1 MLRLTAVAIVAAFA
15 ASPVLAQEAPAHKT
29 DWLYNARWGVMYHFS
44 SGQRSGKLQT
54 KEDWNK
60 CVNGFDVKG
69 LVKQLKDVGAG
80 YLLITA
86 AHYGNGLCPH
96 KLLDDGK
103 FPTRDLVPELSDEL
117 TKNGMRL
124 MLYYP
129 TFMGDADGVA
139 KNIEIIAELSKR
151 YGKKVSG
158 WWLDNNC
165 GDETRQKALAEAA
178 RSGNPD
184 ALIAFSPPKGNQRN
198 SPFEDYTAGN
208 NASAGTVS
216 CTERFIQGLQWHT
229 LTLIGKNWGGNDKD
243 HGAPRQ
249 GMSPAKAASITVQ
262 HVNGGGVITWDCSW
276 EMNGLIREDVLAC
289 LKAIGEAARGCKRDT
304 PAAKGITAGG
314 AAAAAAAKTEW
325 LFNARWG
332 VSALYNT
339 DKAANDAA
347 AWEAAVKDFDVKGLV
362 KQLVDLKA
370 GYVIFAGRRPG
381 ALPLAPE
388 MRNGKP
394 FPSRDVVAELA
405 DELAANKIYLILQ
418 MPCGNEA
425 DVKTIAEASKRYG
438 KKVAAWWIE
447 NQDVT
452 EELAKSLAAAAR
464 SGNPDALL
472 TLSGGTPH
480 SRKSPIEDFTN
491 GQEMNAG
498 GLECES
504 RIVQG
509 LQWHTL
515 AFLGY
520 RRSDK
525 WKAGGYEPYKVA
537 EITSKIVI
545 PGGVISWRTYLTPKG
560 LIGEGDIP
568 CLAAAGKNAT
578 EAKREVKLVEDKL
591 PNNPVL
597 GPPPENAAATTLV
610 HTRARAISAKMDWFP
625 ERQDSLGVLIG
636 CGQTHMHFVRS
647 QLLFDLSKVDK
658 SKPLLQARLYL
669 YFKGQ
674 AVGNPTSE
682 RNQLSITRFLNEIP
696 DRDYRWY
703 LANYAREGQ
712 QMQYLVKEGMLEV
725 DVTEIVKAWLG
736 GATNGG
742 FRMSTADLGAAW
754 QRFSMTWHAFDS
766 EPYEAKDHPNGPR
779 LVIYQK
785 K

>member
-1 MLRLTAVAIVAAFA
+1 MLRLTAIAIVAAFA

-60 CVNGFDVKG
+60 VVSGFDVKG
-69 LVKQLKDVGAG
+69 LVAQLKDVGAG

-86 AHYGNGLCPH
+86 AHYGNGLCPN
-96 KLLDDGK
+96 KLVDDGK

-117 TKNGMRL
+117 NKNGMRL

-129 TFMGDADGVA
+129 TFMGDAGGVA
-139 KNIEIIAELSKR
+139 KNIEIIGELSKR

-165 GDETRQKALAEAA
+165 GDETRQKAIADAA

-184 ALIAFSPPKGNQRN
+184 TLIAFSPPKGNQRN
-198 SPFEDYTAGN
+198 SPYEDYTAGN
-208 NASAGTVS
+208 NASAGTVN

-229 LTLIGKNWGGNDKD
+229 LTLLGKNWGGNDKD

-249 GMSPAKAASITVQ
+249 GLTPGKVAQITVQ
-262 HVNGGGVITWDCSW
+262 HVNGGGVITWDTSW
-276 EMNGLIREDVLAC
+276 EMNGLIRQDLLPY
-289 LKAIGEAARGCKRDT
+289 LKAINEAARGCKRDT
-304 PAAKGITAGG
+304 PAAKGITAAGV
-314 AAAAAAAKTEW
+314 AAAAASKTDW

-332 VSALYNT
+332 VSVLYST
-339 DKAANDAA
+339 GKGGNDAA
-347 AWEAAVKDFDVKGLV
+347 AWEATVKDFDVKGLV
-362 KQLVDLKA
+362 KQLVELKA
-370 GYVIFAGRRPG
+370 GYLMIAARQAGAP
-381 ALPLAPE
+381 PLAPE
-388 MRNGKP
+388 TRGDKL
-394 FPSRDVVAELA
+394 FPARDVIAELA
-405 DELAANKIYLILQ
+405 DELAANKIALILM
-418 MPCGNEA
+418 MPLGNEA
-425 DVKTIAEASKRYG
+425 DVKAVAELSKRYG
-438 KKVAAWWIE
+438 KKVGAWWFDNRDATGE
-447 NQDVT
+447 VF
-452 EELAKSLAAAAR
+452 KSAADAAR
-464 SGNPDALL
+464 SGNPEALISI
-472 TLSGGTPH
+472 SGGVPH
-480 SRKSPIEDFTN
+480 ARKSPVEDFTN

-525 WKAGGYEPYKVA
+525 WKAGGYTPDKVA

-545 PGGVISWRTYLTPKG
+545 PGGVISWRSSLTDKG
-560 LIGEGDIP
+560 LISEGDLP

-578 EAKREVKLVEDKL
+578 TATREVKIVAEKL
-591 PNNPVL
+591 PVNPVL
-597 GPPPENAAATTLV
+597 GAPPADATAVTLV
-610 HTRARAISAKMDWFP
+610 HTKARAISAKMDWFP
-625 ERQDSLGVLIG
+625 ERQESLGVLIG
-636 CGQTHMHFVRS
+636 VGQTHMHFVRS

-658 SKPLLQARLYL
+658 SKPLVQARLYL
-669 YFKGQ
+669 YFKGE
-674 AVGNPTSE
+674 AVGNPASE
-682 RNQLSITRFLNEIP
+682 RNQLTVARYLNEIGE
-696 DRDYRWY
+696 RDYRWY
-703 LANYAREGQ
+703 LANYA
-712 QMQYLVKEGMLEV
+712 KEGMQTQYLIKPGMLEI

-742 FRMSTADLGAAW
+742 FRTAPADLGAAW

-766 EPYEAKDHPNGPR
+766 EPYNEKDHPNGPR